1 MNFHPETDLPLT
13 PGERVLEYSPCKP
26 RLFTG
31 IACAVIALPTLA
43 DPILRGFATP
53 MFVAELLLGLLFGY
67 AALYTLVLCRQG
79 YVCVTN
85 RQVYCRRVH
94 PLGGRGRLQAIPLN
108 RIAGAK
114 LCRVAAAWQR
124 QYSGDLLLT
133 LTDGSSRMLPLLQNG
148 QFVLDTIHEA
158 CSQHAVEKREQAG
171 PDAPSAGIS
180 R

>member
-1 MNFHPETDLPLT
+1 MEQLF
-13 PGERVLEYSPCKP
+13 KP
-26 RLFTG
+26 SVIWDSILAIIPNIPITML
-31 IACAVIALPTLA
+31 ITVIA
-43 DPILRGFATP
+43 G
-53 MFVAELLLGLLFGY
+53 LLGLLFGY
-67 AALYTLVLCRQG
+67 AALYTLVLCRQS

>member
-1 MNFHPETDLPLT
+1 MSFHPETDLPLT

-53 MFVAELLLGLLFGY
+53 MFVAEFLLGLLFGY
-67 AALYTLVLCRQG
+67 AALYTLVLCRQS

-94 PLGGRGRLQAIPLN
+94 P
-108 RIAGAK
+108 
-114 LCRVAAAWQR
+114 
-124 QYSGDLLLT
+124 